1 MSCTSPLP
9 YPSSLCSIPSPFSP
23 WRNQAPTTLSGRL
36 LGAGDWGMQGHR
48 GMRGHGGMRRPSSSR
63 VTLETAPE
71 SHIPVTTEGLSHCGG
86 EAKPHSP
93 AQGDS
98 RDAGKRVPQSRSM
111 DGARQGETWL
121 QRRLCPCPGLEGI
134 VQPWAGR
141 EAAARVAVGQRSS
154 WQLDPSPAAGSL
166 PGGRIHPWQP
176 DPSCR
181 TGTPRK
187 DGALNK

>member
-9 YPSSLCSIPSPFSP
+9 YPSSLWWVPSHPLP
-23 WRNQAPTTLSGRL
+23 WRNQAPAA
-36 LGAGDWGMQGHR
+36 LGGSSVRGHGGMQGHR
-48 GMRGHGGMRRPSSSR
+48 GMRGHGGMRRPSSSK

-71 SHIPVTTEGLSHCGG
+71 PHIPVTTEGLSHCGG

-98 RDAGKRVPQSRSM
+98 RGVGKRVPQSRSM
-111 DGARQGETWL
+111 AGARQGERWL
-121 QRRLCPCPGLEGI
+121 QRGLCPPPGQGGI
-134 VQPWAGR
+134 AQPWAGR
-141 EAAARVAVGQRSS
+141 KAPARVAVGQNSS
-154 WQLDPSPAAGSL
+154 WQLDLSPAAGSL
-166 PGGRIHPWQP
+166 PGSRIRPWQP
-176 DPSCR
+176 DSSCR